1 MKLRPVS
8 LLQNFKKIKIA
19 GRQLFRTKKVSAFF
33 IYGGLLF
40 NLIIW
45 GLFFWFVRSE
55 QSIVILHYNAF
66 MGIDAIANF
75 DIEKNYFQIFMAP
88 IQGTFIFL
96 LNLLIALVL
105 SFQSQEIGSDLDEEN
120 FTEQEKVKK
129 GYKKEKLNQETPQ
142 NGIIFFGVYLL
153 LGGGFL
159 LQLVVFLYT
168 IAIIWVNR

>member
-1 MKLRPVS
+1 MKSRLDG
-8 LLQNFKKIKIA
+8 LLQNIKKIQLA

-33 IYGGLLF
+33 VYGGLLF
-40 NLIIW
+40 NLISW
-45 GLFFWFVRSE
+45 ALFVWMVRNE

-75 DIEKNYFQIFMAP
+75 DVGKNYFQIFMAP
-88 IQGTFIFL
+88 IQGTFILL

-105 SFQSQEIGSDLDEEN
+105 SFQSQEVEPN
-120 FTEQEKVKK
+120 FKEGNSTKTEIAQKTFQKGKVS
-129 GYKKEKLNQETPQ
+129 EQSPQ

-153 LGGGFL
+153 LGGSFL

>member
-1 MKLRPVS
+1 MSRLES
-8 LLQNFKKIKIA
+8 LLQNLKKIQIA
-19 GRQLFRTKKVSAFF
+19 CRQLFCTKKASAFF

-40 NLIIW
+40 NLISW
-45 GLFFWFVRSE
+45 ALFVWLVKNE
-55 QSIVILHYNAF
+55 QAIVILHYNAF

-88 IQGTFIFL
+88 VQGTFIFL

-105 SFQSQEIGSDLDEEN
+105 SFQSQEIESKFDKGGSGKIGIVQN
-120 FTEQEKVKK
+120 ASRKGRTSEKDR
-129 GYKKEKLNQETPQ
+129 Q
-142 NGIIFFGVYLL
+142 NCIIFFGAYLL
-153 LGGGFL
+153 LGGSFL